1 MYITI
6 MSGIK
11 VFTVSYS
18 DGSIVEVGRDK
29 NEYYTM
35 KKLKI
40 VYNIVSQ
47 NNPTP
52 VIAIGSYYQNLIF
65 LIFDKSD
72 SSVK

>member
-18 DGSIVEVGRDK
+18 DDSIVEVGRDN

-52 VIAIGSYYQNLIF
+52 KMIEIRLFQSPSGHI
-65 LIFDKSD
+65 IKI
-72 SSVK
+72 